1 MTAVEEA
8 GKGTAAAALAG
19 FPPPADALTATTEPG
34 VPASGGAFPSL
45 RGVAAVAAAAA
56 PPLERRRVR
65 AGAIGLG
72 EVGEG
77 RGGEGEEKRTW
88 KEVERE
94 E

>member
-8 GKGTAAAALAG
+8 GKGTAAALAG
-19 FPPPADALTATTEPG
+19 LPPADALTATTEPG

-65 AGAIGLG
+65 AGAIWDWG
-72 EVGEG
+72 EVG
-77 RGGEGEEKRTW
+77 GEKNKETTW